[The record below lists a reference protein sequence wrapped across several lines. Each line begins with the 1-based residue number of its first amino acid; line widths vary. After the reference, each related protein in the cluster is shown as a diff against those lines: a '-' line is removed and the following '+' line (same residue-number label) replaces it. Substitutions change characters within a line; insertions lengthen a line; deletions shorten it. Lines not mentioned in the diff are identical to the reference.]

1 MYISSPDAS
10 KDLEKLLKLLGE
22 ECANMDRMRERAQE
36 KEKLKQPRYI
46 YVYTQGK
53 QWKEK
58 KHKKIKLKFFFIFL
72 PSLHNSTLHPLDDE
86 RTSLLPQ

>member
-1 MYISSPDAS
+1 MYISPDAS

-46 YVYTQGK
+46 CIQTQVR

-58 KHKKIKLKFFFIFL
+58 KHKKL
-72 PSLHNSTLHPLDDE
+72 N
-86 RTSLLPQ
+86 